1 MPVNTTPEGL
11 CFEALLRY
19 LPKAS
24 NNTNSYFV
32 NISDGE
38 PCFNYHSTVGI
49 GFTYN
54 GTTALNHT
62 RTQVNKI
69 RDTGYNIISYFV
81 TEYEGFGAETLRANF
96 RTMYG
101 VDSNFINV
109 ENLNQI
115 VKTINKKMMD
125 SIDI

>member
-1 MPVNTTPEGL
+1 
-11 CFEALLRY
+11 
-19 LPKAS
+19 
-24 NNTNSYFV
+24 
-32 NISDGE
+32 
-38 PCFNYHSTVGI
+38 
-49 GFTYN
+49 
-54 GTTALNHT
+54 LNHT

-69 RDTGYNIISYFV
+69 RETGYNIISYFV
-81 TEYEGFGAETLRANF
+81 TEYEGFGAETLRTNF